1 MEKIYGILKPNIW
14 NRTEKCRKNKEER
27 VFMKNIKYL
36 WKKTGVLIAGLLA
49 CFGMTAMAAPSVEG
63 DTELTAVTD
72 EIVSA
77 EYTITSDEDMDS
89 ASIMISYDK
98 DVLTYTSG
106 SGGNNFSGSGGNG
119 TVQLSSK
126 PGDTTAT
133 FSVKFKGRSDE
144 DTTLTITACTVTVD
158 GKEIDVLTGE
168 ALNEEETDK
177 ENTDAEGE
185 ESEEE
190 SEDEERASFVIDG
203 RTFYVRRPDDLDGF
217 DVAHL
222 NIQGIDSRVLK
233 HNDLDLY
240 VVKLRS
246 DNGSYR
252 DNFVYNPD
260 TGNVIPFVQMES
272 GTDTVIFIEPEENVH
287 VPTRYSYVDMGW
299 GPKYTI
305 PAYRHVI
312 IDGVDEI
319 PDDTNRYIIY
329 GINQDG
335 EKAWYSYDY
344 DKESLQLFDDV
355 AYQGEQ
361 NYIEELDQTISGL
374 SKEAAYQL
382 ERYNTDMGRRLTII
396 MVMTIIIIV
405 LLNVLVI
412 LYLRMKKMQMPEHE
426 LDEDEDSEMPGRT
439 DVGEYIVGSLEE
451 NEMDF
456 HEPVKDDLDDDEA
469 ELEIIDLDDMDE
481 DEEE

>member
-1 MEKIYGILKPNIW
+1 
-14 NRTEKCRKNKEER
+14 
-27 VFMKNIKYL
+27 MKNIEYL
-36 WKKTGVLIAGLLA
+36 WKKTGVLIAGLML

-77 EYTITSDEDMDS
+77 EYTITSDEAMDS

-126 PGDTTAT
+126 PGDKTAV
-133 FSVKFKGRSDE
+133 FSVKFKGKSDE
-144 DTTLTITACTVTVD
+144 DTTLTIVACTITVD
-158 GKEIDVLTGE
+158 GKEINVLTGE
-168 ALNEEETDK
+168 TMNEEK
-177 ENTDAEGE
+177 PSSENPDAEDE
-185 ESEEE
+185 ESKEEE
-190 SEDEERASFVIDG
+190 EAEDEERASFVIKN
-203 RTFYVRRPDDLDGF
+203 RTFYVRRPDDLEDF

-222 NIQGIDSRVLK
+222 EIQGINSRVLK
-233 HNDLDLY
+233 HNDLELY

-260 TGNVIPFVQMES
+260 TGNVIPFVRMES

-287 VPTRYSYVDMGW
+287 IPTRYSYVDMPW

-305 PAYRHVI
+305 PAYKHVI

-319 PDDTNRYIIY
+319 PDDTNRYIVY

-344 DKESLQLFDDV
+344 DKDSLQVFDDV

-361 NYIEELDQTISGL
+361 NYIEELEHTISGL
-374 SKEAAYQL
+374 SAESAYQL
-382 ERYNTDMGRRLTII
+382 ERYNTNMGRRLTVI
-396 MVMTIIIIV
+396 MIMTILIIV
-405 LLNVLVI
+405 LLNVIVI
-412 LYLRMKKMQMPEHE
+412 LYLRMKKMQMPE
-426 LDEDEDSEMPGRT
+426 EDSEEE
-439 DVGEYIVGSLEE
+439 DDSEESGENHSGKYIVGSLEE
-451 NEMDF
+451 NELDF
-456 HEPVKDDLDDDEA
+456 HVPKNDAGDDDV
-469 ELEIIDLDDMDE
+469 ELEIIDLDSMDD